1 MNVAI
6 IPARGGS
13 KRLPGKNLR
22 LFAGKPLI
30 AWTIESALTSGC
42 FSRVIVSTDDS
53 DIAAV
58 AQRWGAEVPFL
69 RPSHLATDAA
79 STQDVLEHAMTQM
92 LAEDSDDVDYVML
105 LQPTSPLR
113 QVSDIQ
119 AAFRLLKE
127 KNADAIV
134 SVCES
139 TVPLHLCN
147 QLPDNQAM
155 TNFIAPPSM
164 GAHTK
169 PYYQLNGAIYL
180 MTRTVALN
188 LSKLYQAP
196 TQAFAY
202 IMPQSRSADIDTELD
217 FFWAEFLQQQKFR

>member
-53 DIAAV
+53 DIAVV

-79 STQDVLEHAMTQM
+79 STQDVLAHAMTQM
-92 LAEDSDDVDYVML
+92 LAEDSDDVDYMML

-119 AAFRLLKE
+119 AAFRLLEE
-127 KNADAIV
+127 KNGDAIV

-180 MTRTVALN
+180 MTRAIALD
-188 LSKLYQAP
+188 LGKLYQAP
-196 TQAFAY
+196 TQTFAY

-217 FFWAEFLQQQKFR
+217 FLWAEFLQQQKIR